1 MALVDIKQLHCPK
14 CDATN
19 HIHIYKHINAQED
32 IKLRDKILS
41 GRLFTS

>member
-19 HIHIYKHINAQED
+19 HIHIYKHINVQVYIISCVVVFYRREVN
-32 IKLRDKILS
+32 L
-41 GRLFTS
+41 